1 MIPPLGRRVV
11 GLHTAVL
18 DGEHI
23 SENTLLDHG
32 LAEQSATITG
42 TSAQLLTS
50 SLHALE
56 LALQLE
62 FASTALLGLKQLPS
76 AMDGPVAEVA
86 VSGESQRAWS
96 ERVVEEVADKS
107 YNRMLASMRL

>member
-1 MIPPLGRRVV
+1 MIPPLGWRVV

-23 SENTLLDHG
+23 SENALLDHG
-32 LAEQSATITG
+32 LAEQPATVTG

-56 LALQLE
+56 LTLQLKL
-62 FASTALLGLKQLPS
+62 ACTALLGLKQLPS
-76 AMDGPVAEVA
+76 AVDGPVAEVT
-86 VSGESQRAWS
+86 VTGESQRAWS

-107 YNRMLASMRL
+107 